1 MIVNPAE
8 AIPAPR
14 NAAFPG
20 AVLMFIGAYL
30 VYLALGGIRG
40 SDGMTWLDKF
50 GIGKPSTTAQTTPT
64 ASSSPSPASNSVQM
78 A

>member
-30 VYLALGGIRG
+30 LYWALAGWGL
-40 SDGMTWLDKF
+40 F
-50 GIGKPSTTAQTTPT
+50 GKAKPNA
-64 ASSSPSPASNSVQM
+64 
-78 A
+78 